1 MLASEPSVPKTI
13 IAHHIAVAIADISVI
28 PLQCRKFSDTRARW
42 IDRRT
47 RPPHPLPTPQNP
59 PLFPQKAE
67 GMATVNFINFAR
79 SARAVL
85 MAESLLDFAR
95 PPMQAPGN
103 RR

>member
-1 MLASEPSVPKTI
+1 
-13 IAHHIAVAIADISVI
+13 
-28 PLQCRKFSDTRARW
+28 
-42 IDRRT
+42 
-47 RPPHPLPTPQNP
+47 
-59 PLFPQKAE
+59 
-67 GMATVNFINFAR
+67 MATVNFINFAR